1 MGIGKLY
8 DLKAKYEKELLFL
21 QAKIDVINDLI
32 SIEETNKVS
41 DDVTATV

>member
-1 MGIGKLY
+1 MGKLY

-32 SIEETNKVS
+32 STSVEEVS